1 MSVYVNN
8 LTINI
13 GTDFVQTYDL
23 YQSGGKVIDLTGY
36 SAASS
41 LRKHR
46 DSNTSVSF
54 TVGFPDRINGKI
66 KISIPSWTTTRLKP
80 GRYVYD
86 ILMTKPNGDKGI
98 IVEGTILA
106 RAGISTGC
114 SFSLPTSAQRL
125 CIAVI
130 DESSGST
137 HTTATMQTKW
147 SQFRSSYP
155 NRTFYLLQPTSDG
168 FGNNVNNT
176 NYDLLVCPDNFLNE
190 TTVNI
195 SPLI

>member
-13 GTDFVQTYDL
+13 GTDFMQTYDL

-46 DSNTSVSF
+46 DSGTAVSF
-54 TVGFPDRINGKI
+54 TVGFPDRKNGKI
-66 KISIPSWTTTRLKP
+66 KISIPSWTTARLKP

-86 ILMTKPNGDKGI
+86 ILMTKSNGDKAI
-98 IVEGTILA
+98 IVEGTINA

-114 SFSLPTSAQRL
+114 SFSLPTSAQRF

-130 DESSGST
+130 DENSNTSASGMET
-137 HTTATMQTKW
+137 LW
-147 SQFRSSYP
+147 GQFRSSYP
-155 NRTFYLLQPTSDG
+155 NRTFYLLQPTTVG
-168 FGNNVNNT
+168 FGVSVNNT
-176 NYDLLVCPDNFLNE
+176 NYNELACPDNFLNE
-190 TTVNI
+190 TTVNV

>member
-1 MSVYVNN
+1 MAVYVNN

-13 GTDFVQTYDL
+13 GTDFTQTYDL
-23 YQSGGKVIDLTGY
+23 YRSDGKIIDLTGY
-36 SAASS
+36 TAASK

-46 DSNTSVSF
+46 DSATSVSF
-54 TVGFPDRINGKI
+54 TVGFPNRQQGKI
-66 KISIPSWTTTRLKP
+66 KISIPSWTTSRLKP

-86 ILMTKPNGDKGI
+86 IMLTKSTGDKAI
-98 IVEGTILA
+98 IVEGMINA

-114 SFSLPTSAQRL
+114 SFSTPTSAQRL

-130 DESSGST
+130 DENSNTSASGMGT
-137 HTTATMQTKW
+137 LW
-147 SQFRSSYP
+147 GQFRSTYP
-155 NRTFYLLQPTSDG
+155 NRTFYLLQPTTVG
-168 FGNNVNNT
+168 YGNSVNNT
-176 NYDLLVCPDNFLNE
+176 NYDDLACPNNFLTE

>member
-46 DSNTSVSF
+46 DSNTAVSF
-54 TVGFPDRINGKI
+54 VVGFPDRTNGKI
-66 KISIPSWTTTRLKP
+66 KISIPSWTTSRLKP

-86 ILMTKPNGDKGI
+86 ILMTKANGDKAI
-98 IVEGTILA
+98 IVEGTINA

-114 SFSLPTSAQRL
+114 SFSLPTSAQRV

-130 DESSGST
+130 DENSNTSASGMET
-137 HTTATMQTKW
+137 LW
-147 SQFRSSYP
+147 GQFRSTYP
-155 NRTFYLLQPTSDG
+155 NRTFYLLQPTTVG
-168 FGNNVNNT
+168 YGNSVNNT
-176 NYDLLVCPDNFLNE
+176 NYTDLACPDNFLSE
-190 TTVNI
+190 TTVNV

>member
-1 MSVYVNN
+1 MAVYVNN

-23 YQSGGKVIDLTGY
+23 YQSGGKVIDLTVY

-54 TVGFPDRINGKI
+54 VVGFPDIVNGKI

-98 IVEGTILA
+98 IVEGTIHA
-106 RAGISTGC
+106 RAGI
-114 SFSLPTSAQRL
+114 
-125 CIAVI
+125 
-130 DESSGST
+130 
-137 HTTATMQTKW
+137 
-147 SQFRSSYP
+147 
-155 NRTFYLLQPTSDG
+155 
-168 FGNNVNNT
+168 
-176 NYDLLVCPDNFLNE
+176 
-190 TTVNI
+190 
-195 SPLI
+195 

>member
-46 DSNTSVSF
+46 DSGTAVSF
-54 TVGFPDRINGKI
+54 IVGFPDRKNGKI
-66 KISIPSWTTTRLKP
+66 KISIPSWTTSRLKP

-86 ILMTKPNGDKGI
+86 ILMTKPDGDKGI
-98 IVEGTILA
+98 IVEGTINA

-130 DESSGST
+130 DEASGLSD
-137 HTTATMQTKW
+137 ASNKW
-147 SQFRSSYP
+147 AQFRSTYP
-155 NRTFYLLQPTSDG
+155 NRTFYLLQPSFVG
-168 FGNNVNNT
+168 FGVSVNNT
-176 NYDLLVCPDNFLNE
+176 NYDTLHCPDNFLNE

>member
-13 GTDFVQTYDL
+13 GTDFTQTYDL

-46 DSNTSVSF
+46 GSNTAVSF
-54 TVGFPDRINGKI
+54 TVGFPDRKNGKI
-66 KISIPSWTTTRLKP
+66 KISIPSWTTARLKP

-86 ILMTKPNGDKGI
+86 ILMTKSNGDKAIVVEGI
-98 IVEGTILA
+98 INA

-114 SFSLPTSAQRL
+114 SFSLPTSAQRV

-130 DESSGST
+130 DENDSNSV
-137 HTTATMQTKW
+137 ATMQTNW
-147 SQFRSSYP
+147 AQFRSSYP
-155 NRTFYLLQPTSDG
+155 SRTFYLLQPTTVG
-168 FGNNVNNT
+168 YGNSVNNS
-176 NYDLLVCPDNFLNE
+176 NYDTLNCPDNFLNE
-190 TTVNI
+190 TTVNV

>member
-23 YQSGGKVIDLTGY
+23 YQSGGKVIDLTGF

-41 LRKHR
+41 LRKHK
-46 DSNTSVSF
+46 DSGTAVSF
-54 TVGFPDRINGKI
+54 TVGFPDRKNGKI
-66 KISIPSWTTTRLKP
+66 KISIPSWTTARLKP

-98 IVEGTILA
+98 IVEGTIHA

-114 SFSLPTSAQRL
+114 SFSTPTSAQRL

-130 DESSGST
+130 DESDSQTASG
-137 HTTATMQTKW
+137 MYTKW
-147 SQFRSSYP
+147 EQFRSSYP
-155 NRTFYLLQPTSDG
+155 NRTFYLLQPTVVG
-168 FGNNVNNT
+168 YGNSVNNI
-176 NYDLLVCPDNFLNE
+176 NYTDLACPDNFLNE
-190 TTVNI
+190 TTVNV

>member
-46 DSNTSVSF
+46 DSGTAVSF
-54 TVGFPDRINGKI
+54 TVGFPDRTNGKI
-66 KISIPSWTTTRLKP
+66 KISIPSWTTNRLKP

-98 IVEGTILA
+98 IVEGTIHA

-114 SFSLPTSAQRL
+114 SFSTPTSAQRL

-130 DESSGST
+130 DESDSQTASG
-137 HTTATMQTKW
+137 MYTKW
-147 SQFRSSYP
+147 EQFRSSYP
-155 NRTFYLLQPTSDG
+155 NRTFYLLQPTNVG
-168 FGNNVNNT
+168 YGNSVNNT
-176 NYDLLVCPDNFLNE
+176 NYTDLVCPDNFLNE
-190 TTVNI
+190 TTVNV

>member
-46 DSNTSVSF
+46 DSNTAVSF
-54 TVGFPDRINGKI
+54 VVGFPDRTNGKI
-66 KISIPSWTTTRLKP
+66 KISIPSWTTSRLKP

-86 ILMTKPNGDKGI
+86 IMMTKSNGDKAI
-98 IVEGTILA
+98 IVEGTINA

-114 SFSLPTSAQRL
+114 SFSLPTSAQRV

-130 DESSGST
+130 DENSNTSASGMET
-137 HTTATMQTKW
+137 LW
-147 SQFRSSYP
+147 GQFRSTYP
-155 NRTFYLLQPTSDG
+155 NRTFYLLQPTTVG
-168 FGNNVNNT
+168 YGNSVNNT
-176 NYDLLVCPDNFLNE
+176 NYTDLACPDNFLSE
-190 TTVNI
+190 TTVNV

>member
-54 TVGFPDRINGKI
+54 VVGFPDRVNGKI

-98 IVEGTILA
+98 IVEGTIHA

-130 DESSGST
+130 DEASGLT
-137 HTTATMQTKW
+137 DQDNKW

-155 NRTFYLLQPTSDG
+155 NRTFYLLQPTNVG
-168 FGNNVNNT
+168 YGNSVNNT
-176 NYDLLVCPDNFLNE
+176 NYDELACPDNFLNE
-190 TTVNI
+190 TTVNV

>member
-13 GTDFVQTYDL
+13 GTDFTQTYDL

-46 DSNTSVSF
+46 DSNTAVSF
-54 TVGFPDRINGKI
+54 VVGFPDRTNGKI
-66 KISIPSWTTTRLKP
+66 KISIPSWTTSRLKP

-86 ILMTKPNGDKGI
+86 IMMTKSNGDKAI
-98 IVEGTILA
+98 IVEGTINA

-114 SFSLPTSAQRL
+114 SFSLPTSAQRV

-130 DESSGST
+130 DENSNTSASGMET
-137 HTTATMQTKW
+137 LW
-147 SQFRSSYP
+147 GQFRSTYP
-155 NRTFYLLQPTSDG
+155 NRTFYLLQPTTVG
-168 FGNNVNNT
+168 YGNSVNNT
-176 NYDLLVCPDNFLNE
+176 NYTDLACPDNFLSE
-190 TTVNI
+190 TTVNV

>member
-36 SAASS
+36 NAASS

-46 DSNTSVSF
+46 DSGTAVNF
-54 TVGFPDRINGKI
+54 TVGFPDRKNGKI
-66 KISIPSWTTTRLKP
+66 KISIPSWTTARLKP

-86 ILMTKPNGDKGI
+86 ILMTKANGDKAI
-98 IVEGTILA
+98 IVEGTINA

-114 SFSLPTSAQRL
+114 SFSTPTSAQRL

-130 DESSGST
+130 DENSNTPASGM
-137 HTTATMQTKW
+137 ATKW
-147 SQFRSSYP
+147 TDFRNAYP
-155 NRTFYLLQPTSDG
+155 NRTFYLLQPTVVG
-168 FGNNVNNT
+168 FGVSVNST
-176 NYDLLVCPDNFLNE
+176 NYTDLACPDNFLNE
-190 TTVNI
+190 TTVNV

>member
-46 DSNTSVSF
+46 DSGTAVSF
-54 TVGFPDRINGKI
+54 TVGFPDRKNGKI
-66 KISIPSWTTTRLKP
+66 KISIPSWTTSRLKP

-98 IVEGTILA
+98 IVEGTINA

-114 SFSLPTSAQRL
+114 SFSTPTSAQRL

-130 DESSGST
+130 DENSNTSASGMET
-137 HTTATMQTKW
+137 LW
-147 SQFRSSYP
+147 GQFRSSYP
-155 NRTFYLLQPTSDG
+155 NRTFYLLQPTAVG
-168 FGNNVNNT
+168 FGASVNNT
-176 NYDLLVCPDNFLNE
+176 NYSDLACPDNFLNE

>member
-36 SAASS
+36 PAASS

-46 DSNTSVSF
+46 DSGTAVSF
-54 TVGFPDRINGKI
+54 TVGFPDRTNGKI
-66 KISIPSWTTTRLKP
+66 KISIPSWTTNRLKP

-98 IVEGTILA
+98 IVEGTIHA

-114 SFSLPTSAQRL
+114 SFSTPTSAQRL

-130 DESSGST
+130 DESDSQTASG
-137 HTTATMQTKW
+137 MYTKW
-147 SQFRSSYP
+147 EQFRSSYP
-155 NRTFYLLQPTSDG
+155 NRTFYLLQPTNVG
-168 FGNNVNNT
+168 YGNSVNNT
-176 NYDLLVCPDNFLNE
+176 NYTDLVCPDNFLNE
-190 TTVNI
+190 TTVNV

>member
-13 GTDFVQTYDL
+13 GTDFIQTYDL

-54 TVGFPDRINGKI
+54 VVGFLDRKNGKI

-86 ILMTKPNGDKGI
+86 ILMTKPN
-98 IVEGTILA
+98 
-106 RAGISTGC
+106 
-114 SFSLPTSAQRL
+114 
-125 CIAVI
+125 
-130 DESSGST
+130 
-137 HTTATMQTKW
+137 H
-147 SQFRSSYP
+147 
-155 NRTFYLLQPTSDG
+155 
-168 FGNNVNNT
+168 
-176 NYDLLVCPDNFLNE
+176 FL
-190 TTVNI
+190 I
-195 SPLI
+195 HIC

>member
-1 MSVYVNN
+1 MAVYVNN

-23 YQSGGKVIDLTGY
+23 YQSGGKVINLTGY

-46 DSNTSVSF
+46 DSGTAVSF
-54 TVGFPDRINGKI
+54 TVGFPDRTNGKI
-66 KISIPSWTTTRLKP
+66 KISIPSWTTNRLKP

-98 IVEGTILA
+98 IVEGTIHA

-114 SFSLPTSAQRL
+114 SFSTPTSAQRL

-130 DESSGST
+130 DESDSQTASG
-137 HTTATMQTKW
+137 MYTKW
-147 SQFRSSYP
+147 EQFRSTYP
-155 NRTFYLLQPTSDG
+155 NRTFYLLQPTGVGYGTS
-168 FGNNVNNT
+168 VNNT
-176 NYDLLVCPDNFLNE
+176 NYTDLACPDNFLNE
-190 TTVNI
+190 TTVNV

>member
-46 DSNTSVSF
+46 DSGTAVSF
-54 TVGFPDRINGKI
+54 TVGFPDRKNGKI
-66 KISIPSWTTTRLKP
+66 KISIPSWTTSRLKP

-86 ILMTKPNGDKGI
+86 ILMTKSNGDKGI
-98 IVEGTILA
+98 IVEGTIIA

-114 SFSLPTSAQRL
+114 SFSTPTSAQRL

-130 DESSGST
+130 DESDSQTASG
-137 HTTATMQTKW
+137 MYTKW
-147 SQFRSSYP
+147 EQFRSSYP
-155 NRTFYLLQPTSDG
+155 NRTFYLLQPTVVG
-168 FGNNVNNT
+168 YGNSVNNT
-176 NYDLLVCPDNFLNE
+176 NYSDLACPDNFLNE

>member
-54 TVGFPDRINGKI
+54 VVGFPDRKNGKI

-98 IVEGTILA
+98 IVEGTIHA

-130 DESSGST
+130 DENDGNSVST
-137 HTTATMQTKW
+137 MESNWA
-147 SQFRSSYP
+147 QFRSTYP
-155 NRTFYLLQPTSDG
+155 NRTFYLLQPTTVG
-168 FGNNVNNT
+168 YGNSVNNT
-176 NYDLLVCPDNFLNE
+176 NYNDLRCPDNFLNE
-190 TTVNI
+190 TTVNV

>member
-46 DSNTSVSF
+46 DSGTAVSF
-54 TVGFPDRINGKI
+54 TVGFPDRTNGKI
-66 KISIPSWTTTRLKP
+66 KISIPSWTTNRLKP

-98 IVEGTILA
+98 IVEGTIHA

-114 SFSLPTSAQRL
+114 SFSTPTSAQRL

-130 DESSGST
+130 DEASGLT
-137 HTTATMQTKW
+137 DQDNKW

-155 NRTFYLLQPTSDG
+155 NRTFYLLQPTNVG
-168 FGNNVNNT
+168 YGNSVNNT
-176 NYDLLVCPDNFLNE
+176 NYDELACPDNFLNE
-190 TTVNI
+190 TTVNV

>member
-1 MSVYVNN
+1 MAVYVNN

-46 DSNTSVSF
+46 DSNTAVSF
-54 TVGFPDRINGKI
+54 VVGFPDKKNGKI

-86 ILMTKPNGDKGI
+86 ILMTKSNGDKAI
-98 IVEGTILA
+98 IVEGTIHA

-114 SFSLPTSAQRL
+114 SFSTPTSAQRL

-130 DESSGST
+130 DENSNTSASGMSSLWT
-137 HTTATMQTKW
+137 
-147 SQFRSSYP
+147 QFRSSYP
-155 NRTFYLLQPTSDG
+155 NRTFYLLQPTTVG
-168 FGNNVNNT
+168 YGNSVNNT
-176 NYDLLVCPDNFLNE
+176 NYNDLACPDNFLNE

>member
-23 YQSGGKVIDLTGY
+23 YQSGGKVIDLTGF

-41 LRKHR
+41 LRKHK
-46 DSNTSVSF
+46 DSGTAVSF
-54 TVGFPDRINGKI
+54 TVGFPDRKNGKI
-66 KISIPSWTTTRLKP
+66 KISIPSWTTARLKP

-98 IVEGTILA
+98 IVEGTIHA

-114 SFSLPTSAQRL
+114 SFSTPTSAQRL

-130 DESSGST
+130 DESDSQTASG
-137 HTTATMQTKW
+137 MYTKW
-147 SQFRSSYP
+147 EQFRSSYP
-155 NRTFYLLQPTSDG
+155 NRTFYLLQPTNVG
-168 FGNNVNNT
+168 YGNSVNNT
-176 NYDLLVCPDNFLNE
+176 NYTDLSCPDNFLNE
-190 TTVNI
+190 TTVNV

>member
-46 DSNTSVSF
+46 DSGTAVSF
-54 TVGFPDRINGKI
+54 TVGFPDRKNGKI
-66 KISIPSWTTTRLKP
+66 KISIPSWTTARLKP

-86 ILMTKPNGDKGI
+86 ILMTKSNGDKAI
-98 IVEGTILA
+98 IVEGTINA

-114 SFSLPTSAQRL
+114 SFSLPTSAQRV

-130 DESSGST
+130 DENSNTSASGMGT
-137 HTTATMQTKW
+137 LW
-147 SQFRSSYP
+147 GQFRSSYP
-155 NRTFYLLQPTSDG
+155 NRTFYLLQPTTVG
-168 FGNNVNNT
+168 FGASVNNT
-176 NYDLLVCPDNFLNE
+176 NYNDLACPDNFLSE
-190 TTVNI
+190 TTVNV

>member
-54 TVGFPDRINGKI
+54 VVGFPDRVNGKI

-98 IVEGTILA
+98 IVEGTIHA

-130 DESSGST
+130 DEASGLT
-137 HTTATMQTKW
+137 DQDNKW

-155 NRTFYLLQPTSDG
+155 NRTFYLLQPTNVG
-168 FGNNVNNT
+168 YGNSVNNT
-176 NYDLLVCPDNFLNE
+176 NYTDLACPDNFLNE
-190 TTVNI
+190 TTVNV

>member
-36 SAASS
+36 GAASS

-46 DSNTSVSF
+46 DSGTAVSF
-54 TVGFPDRINGKI
+54 TVGFPDRQNGKI
-66 KISIPSWTTTRLKP
+66 KISIPSWTTARLKP

-114 SFSLPTSAQRL
+114 SFSTPTSAQRL

-130 DESSGST
+130 DEASSLSD
-137 HTTATMQTKW
+137 QDNKW

-155 NRTFYLLQPTSDG
+155 NRTFYLLQPTAVG
-168 FGNNVNNT
+168 FGVSVNNT
-176 NYDLLVCPDNFLNE
+176 NYDDLKCPDGFLNE
-190 TTVNI
+190 TTVNV